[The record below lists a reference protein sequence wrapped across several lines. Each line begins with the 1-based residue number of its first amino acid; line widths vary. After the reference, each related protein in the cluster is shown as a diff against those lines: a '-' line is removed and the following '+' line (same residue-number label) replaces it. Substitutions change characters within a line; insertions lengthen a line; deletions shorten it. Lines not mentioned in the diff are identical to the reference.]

1 MSNERKMGE
10 LWLTTLFSGKNVN
23 VNLLL
28 IVRHSERNLDDI
40 CPLSSCARYYL
51 IIIAFSAET
60 NQTLIATCHYL
71 TSFRAISVLTDNKR
85 CDNFSKI
92 SIHELVNK
100 GLVQHQTSKGSWMVI
115 SNSAWI
121 EYNDLDVPIA
131 NTVETE
137 DCSAFSRGLEASF
150 LLVSLEDNEVICWL
164 AKRWLASF

>member
-40 CPLSSCARYYL
+40 RPLLLLCAILFDY
-51 IIIAFSAET
+51 AFSAET

-85 CDNFSKI
+85 CNNFSKI

-121 EYNDLDVPIA
+121 EYNDHLDIPIP
-131 NTVETE
+131 NKIETE
-137 DCSAFSRGLEASF
+137 DCSAFSRGLEAGF